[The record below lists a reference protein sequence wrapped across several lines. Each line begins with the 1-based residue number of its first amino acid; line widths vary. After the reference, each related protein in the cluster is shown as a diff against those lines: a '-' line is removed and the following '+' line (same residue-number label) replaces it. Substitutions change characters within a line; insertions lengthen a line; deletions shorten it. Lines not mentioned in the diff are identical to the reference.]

1 LLFGCIKNHSSERYV
16 AIGTEVFELG
26 KDQIDEK
33 IKNIVDTVDAGLS
46 MTKSFKIAYVPL
58 QNLRDTSKAP

>member
-1 LLFGCIKNHSSERYV
+1 V